1 MARPCQCMQPKS
13 SVALSFSA
21 NLLADNFND
30 RKKKLGIS
38 SVTQSTGTSPVGTA
52 VVAILLQ

>member
-1 MARPCQCMQPKS
+1 MQPKS
-13 SVALSFSA
+13 SVALSLSA